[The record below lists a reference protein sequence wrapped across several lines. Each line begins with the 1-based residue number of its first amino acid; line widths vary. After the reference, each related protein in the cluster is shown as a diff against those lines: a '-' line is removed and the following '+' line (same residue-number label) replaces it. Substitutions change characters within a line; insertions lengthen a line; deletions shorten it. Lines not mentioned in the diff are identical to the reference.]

1 MSPRAPGFVPPALVT
16 SSPDSQPRAS
26 VGVHRGGEI
35 QTGKRMGKPPR
46 TAKRWGQVREAFSLS
61 LRQVPHLRK
70 GSSEDMSFRLE
81 TNQPHPHPPSFLKHH
96 PGRVAHPWVSEMRT
110 APKRQSADPG
120 LTPELGE
127 RERDKQCRRDR
138 SVPAP
143 PARAARAPRGSL
155 PRPLRRLPL
164 PLAQA
169 VTARSPLPRPGPAA
183 GTPSSSRPGPGGGD
197 TLLPAPRARPRG
209 HPPRRPPRSFP
220 LPR

>member
-1 MSPRAPGFVPPALVT
+1 
-16 SSPDSQPRAS
+16 
-26 VGVHRGGEI
+26 
-35 QTGKRMGKPPR
+35 
-46 TAKRWGQVREAFSLS
+46 
-61 LRQVPHLRK
+61 
-70 GSSEDMSFRLE
+70 MSFRLE
-81 TNQPHPHPPSFLKHH
+81 TNQPHPHPPSLLKHH

-143 PARAARAPRGSL
+143 QARAARAPREPL

-183 GTPSSSRPGPGGGD
+183 GTP
-197 TLLPAPRARPRG
+197 LLLAPRARRRG
-209 HPPRRPPRSFP
+209 HPPPRAPGAPARSPAAAPSAKFPSAALMLRRLMGTNTEDKNGRTPGMPRGLRSASRAPAGRRRPQQGRRRGGRRQGARRGPGGHSPPRA
-220 LPR
+220 PRAGRAAWG

>member
-46 TAKRWGQVREAFSLS
+46 MAKRWAQVREAFSLS

-81 TNQPHPHPPSFLKHH
+81 TNQPHPHPPSLLKHH

-143 PARAARAPRGSL
+143 QARAARAPREPL
-155 PRPLRRLPL
+155 PRLPL
-164 PLAQA
+164 GSPCRSHRPSPPAPRCLGR
-169 VTARSPLPRPGPAA
+169 ARRRGRPSSPRPGRAPAVTRRGA
-183 GTPSSSRPGPGGGD
+183 LREVSLCLADAPPTHGD
-197 TLLPAPRARPRG
+197 E
-209 HPPRRPPRSFP
+209 H
-220 LPR
+220 